1 MVHGRFPFEKFRSRK
16 NRTMPPPPLPS
27 RKIPRW
33 IWALTIGGVLFIVL
47 LYGAIFGGFLWIMDK
62 ARTEMAASNPEFE
75 MLSIGTDG
83 KIHIRHKRSGKEF
96 ALDSDDVKK
105 RIPVRL
111 LATKV
116 SMTPTPEWLK
126 LPGAVAGTH
135 GTWEMPADKADVADQ
150 LDGVLRDHEFE
161 IEEFR
166 DSTMIACRAQS
177 LRCVKIAYGDTA
189 AAGRAWYSVS
199 LTEAP

>member
-1 MVHGRFPFEKFRSRK
+1 MTRRAVVHGRFPFEKFRSRK

-116 SMTPTPEWLK
+116 SMTPAPEWL
-126 LPGAVAGTH
+126 
-135 GTWEMPADKADVADQ
+135 
-150 LDGVLRDHEFE
+150 
-161 IEEFR
+161 
-166 DSTMIACRAQS
+166 
-177 LRCVKIAYGDTA
+177 
-189 AAGRAWYSVS
+189 
-199 LTEAP
+199 